1 MASPDADKWKTAM
14 AIEMNS
20 LNVNDTW
27 DVVKLP
33 DGKHTVGGKWVYTI
47 KCGKNNEI
55 EKFKARYVARG
66 FSQISG
72 IDYDDTFSPTAHITS
87 IRVLIQ
93 LSVQYK
99 LLLHQMDVSSAYLHA
114 EIDHEIYIDQPPG
127 FEKGEANNV
136 CKLRKAIYGLKQ
148 SGRMWNNVI
157 NDFLTNLDFVRSEID
172 HCIYFKKSEDSI
184 VYILIWVDDLII
196 AASDITIM
204 NNVKAQPSS
213 EFKMV
218 DLGTLSWFLGIDF
231 EITED
236 KITMSQSTYLK
247 KVLSRFDMSNC
258 KGVKTPCDKLVFDDD
273 SRAIENILYR
283 SAVGSLVY
291 AMVATRPDLSYIV
304 TKLSQYNNSQKCEL
318 LDSG

>member
-72 IDYDDTFSPTAHITS
+72 IDYDDTFSTTAHMTS

-136 CKLRKAIYGLKQ
+136 CKLRTAIYGLKQ
-148 SGRMWNNVI
+148 SGCMWNNVI
-157 NDFLTNLDFVRSEID
+157 NDFLTKLGFVRSEID
-172 HCIYFKKSEDSI
+172 HCIYFKKSEDNI

-204 NNVKAQPSS
+204 NNVKAQLSS

-218 DLGTLSWFLGIDF
+218 DLGTLSWFF
-231 EITED
+231 
-236 KITMSQSTYLK
+236 
-247 KVLSRFDMSNC
+247 
-258 KGVKTPCDKLVFDDD
+258 
-273 SRAIENILYR
+273 
-283 SAVGSLVY
+283 
-291 AMVATRPDLSYIV
+291 
-304 TKLSQYNNSQKCEL
+304 
-318 LDSG
+318 